1 MAKKI
6 IRLTEAD
13 IRNMVRGVVNTV
25 KDKANRLGYKIEDN
39 MDKFYDWV
47 ECGGR
52 MEGSPENVE
61 MVFKGNKWTSY
72 KPIQGEDGAT
82 YYPATKTLGA
92 YGEHYGLDTED
103 LVKDIEIFYN
113 GRCNVSVVDK
123 NQPEQYP
130 QKIQR
135 VLETMRDSRSWDNF
149 EIFRLDF

>member
-1 MAKKI
+1 MAKRI

-13 IRNMVRGVVNTV
+13 IRNMVRNAVNTV
-25 KDKANRLGYKIEDN
+25 KDKTSRLGYKIEDAS
-39 MDKFYDWV
+39 DKFCDWV

-52 MEGSPENVE
+52 MEGSPENIE
-61 MVFKGNKWTSY
+61 MVFKGNQWTSY

-82 YYPATKTLGA
+82 YYPAIKDLGA
-92 YGEHYGLDTED
+92 YGEHYGLNAEE
-103 LVKDIEIFYN
+103 LVDDINIFFN

-130 QKIQR
+130 ENIQR
-135 VLETMRDSRSWDNF
+135 VLGKMRTSNSWKIF